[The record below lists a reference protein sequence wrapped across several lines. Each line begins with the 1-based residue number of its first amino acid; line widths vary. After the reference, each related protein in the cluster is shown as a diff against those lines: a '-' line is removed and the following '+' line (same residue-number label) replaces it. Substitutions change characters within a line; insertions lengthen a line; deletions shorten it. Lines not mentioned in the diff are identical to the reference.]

1 MATPTNKQRVKR
13 LYQMLFELAT
23 GNLNFRIE
31 EHTPFDTLSDI
42 EKLLNQ
48 LAQKMKIQL
57 ESLEGVIPFYS
68 YQSLTQHTIVLNNKS
83 QIIFFSQEIPSV
95 MEIQKESLIKSQ
107 FENIIAPQSK
117 NLWKTVK
124 QEIANESTY
133 YNTLHLIFISNTN
146 KVIPL
151 FCTIFKLYHSD
162 YIFITSITT
171 IIEDLIDSEKK
182 ELLQSNDQAIIQNIY
197 LYITTHLEEQLPT
210 TKELSKMFGTNEFK
224 LKEIFRNHF
233 NTSIYQF
240 YNDQRLK
247 RAHQMISQTIIPL
260 KEIAYLNG
268 FNDYVIFSKAF
279 KKKYN
284 YAPSTLKRLNESS

>member
-1 MATPTNKQRVKR
+1 MAAPTNKQRVKR

-31 EHTPFDTLSDI
+31 EHTPFDSLSDI

-68 YQSLTQHTIVLNNKS
+68 YQSLTQYTIVLNNKS
-83 QIIFFSQEIPSV
+83 QIILFSQEIPNV
-95 MEIQKESLIKSQ
+95 LEIQNESLIKLQ

-117 NLWKTVK
+117 NLWKTIK
-124 QEIANESTY
+124 KEMDNEPTY
-133 YNTLHLIFISNTN
+133 CNTLQLIFISNTN

-151 FCTIFKLYHSD
+151 YCTIFKLYYSD

-197 LYITTHLEEQLPT
+197 LYITSHLEEQLPT

-247 RAHQMISQTIIPL
+247 RAHQMIAQTIIPL

-279 KKKYN
+279 KKKYH
-284 YAPSTLKRLNESS
+284 YAPSTLKRLNES